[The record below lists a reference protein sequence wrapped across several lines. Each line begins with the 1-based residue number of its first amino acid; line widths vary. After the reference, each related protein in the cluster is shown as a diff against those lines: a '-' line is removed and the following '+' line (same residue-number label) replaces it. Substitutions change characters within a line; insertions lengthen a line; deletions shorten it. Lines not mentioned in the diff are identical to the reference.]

1 MIAGLLGKKL
11 GMTQIFSKE
20 GDLIPVTLLQ
30 AGPCDL
36 LQIKNEKNDG
46 YSALQIGFE
55 EKKKKRATQAEIGHC
70 SKVKAGVKRI
80 IREFRTDTLDAEY
93 EPGQTLTVSIFDD
106 IKSIDVT
113 GTSKGKGF
121 AGVMKRWGFSGGPA
135 THGCTTP
142 RSAGSVGAGTSP
154 GHVVKGKKMAGRMG
168 GKRITVKNL
177 DVIKI
182 DKERDM
188 LIVKGA
194 VPGPNGGY
202 VIIRKSR
209 SEL

>member
-1 MIAGLLGKKL
+1 MIAGLVGKKL
-11 GMTQIFSKE
+11 GMTQIFNKE
-20 GDLIPVTLLQ
+20 GGLIPVTLLQ
-30 AGPCDL
+30 AGPCNL
-36 LQIKNEKNDG
+36 LQIKSKENDG
-46 YSALQIGFE
+46 YSALQLGFE
-55 EKKKKRATQAEIGHC
+55 EKRKKRASQAEIGHC
-70 SKVKAGVKRI
+70 SKVKTGVKRV
-80 IREFRTDTLDAEY
+80 IREFRTEDLDTEY
-93 EPGQTLTVSIFDD
+93 EPGQTLTVSVFDD
-106 IKSIDVT
+106 VKSIDVI

-177 DVIKI
+177 DVIKV
-182 DKERDM
+182 DKDRDM

-209 SEL
+209 S

>member
-20 GDLIPVTLLQ
+20 DGLIPVTLLQ

-36 LQIKNEKNDG
+36 LQIKNKENDG

-55 EKKKKRATQAEIGHC
+55 EKKKKRASRAEIGHC

-93 EPGQTLTVSIFDD
+93 EPGQTFTVSVFDD
-106 IKSIDVT
+106 VKSIDVT

-121 AGVMKRWGFSGGPA
+121 AGVMKRWGFSGGPS

-142 RSAGSVGAGTSP
+142 RGAGSVGSGTSP
-154 GHVVKGKKMAGRMG
+154 GHVHRGKKMPGRMG

-177 DVIKI
+177 DVIKV
-182 DKERDM
+182 DKDRNM

-202 VIIRKSR
+202 LIIRKSR

>member
-93 EPGQTLTVSIFDD
+93 EPGQTLTVSVFDD
-106 IKSIDVT
+106 VKSIDVT

>member
-11 GMTQIFSKE
+11 GMTQIFSEE

-30 AGPCDL
+30 AGPCEL
-36 LQIKNEKNDG
+36 LQIKNKESDG

-55 EKKKKRATQAEIGHC
+55 EKKKKRATRAEIGHC
-70 SKVKAGVKRI
+70 SKAQTGVKRL
-80 IREFRTDTLDAEY
+80 IREFRTDTLDTEY
-93 EPGQTLTVSIFDD
+93 TLGQTLTVDVFENV
-106 IKSIDVT
+106 KSVDVI

-121 AGVMKRWGFSGGPA
+121 AGAMKRWGFSGGPA

-142 RSAGSVGAGTSP
+142 RSAGSVGSGTNP
-154 GHVVKGKKMAGRMG
+154 GHVHKGKKMSGRMG
-168 GKRITVKNL
+168 GKKITVKNL
-177 DVIKI
+177 EVIKV
-182 DKERDM
+182 DNNRNL

-202 VIIRKSR
+202 IIIRKSN
-209 SEL
+209 SIL

>member
-11 GMTQIFSKE
+11 GMTQIFSEE
-20 GDLIPVTLLQ
+20 GGLIPVTLLQ
-30 AGPCDL
+30 AGPCEL
-36 LQIKNEKNDG
+36 LQIKNEENDG
-46 YSALQIGFE
+46 YSALQIGFD
-55 EKKKKRATQAEIGHC
+55 EKKKKRSSKAEIGHC
-70 SKVKAGVKRI
+70 SKVNVSVKRL
-80 IREFRTDTLDAEY
+80 IREFRTDTLDPECKL
-93 EPGQTLTVSIFDD
+93 GQTFTVAVFEDV
-106 IKSIDVT
+106 KMIDVT

-168 GKRITVKNL
+168 GKRKTIKNL
-177 DVIKI
+177 NLIKV
-182 DKERDM
+182 DKDRD
-188 LIVKGA
+188 LLVVRGA

-202 VIIRKSR
+202 IIIRKSR
-209 SEL
+209 RES

>member
-11 GMTQIFSKE
+11 GMTQIFSEE
-20 GDLIPVTLLQ
+20 GGMVPVTLLQ

-36 LQIKNEKNDG
+36 LQIKSKENDG
-46 YSALQIGFE
+46 YSALQIGFD
-55 EKKKKRATQAEIGHC
+55 EKKKKRASKAEIGHC
-70 SKVKAGVKRI
+70 SKVKAGVKRL
-80 IREFRTDTLDAEY
+80 IREIRTGTEDAEY
-93 EPGQTLTVSIFDD
+93 EVGQTLTVSVFDD
-106 IKSIDVT
+106 VKSIDVT

-182 DKERDM
+182 DKDRDM